1 MPRLRKDGAVMEA
14 AADDV
19 GFWSAQGWTPD
30 DDAELYAAVAE
41 DAAKPADTGALGA
54 VKAGIE
60 GFASGVSLGLTDMA
74 LASASTENQLRAI
87 RENRDAH
94 STVSTVS
101 TIAGAVAPAFLSG
114 GAATPAG
121 ALGRATL
128 GAVETGRAIGGLR
141 GAAQVVGAA
150 GVEGAIQSAG
160 SYLAETAIR
169 DRELTAEGFSAA
181 VGTGLL
187 TGSVFGGAA
196 LGIEKGTIAARRLF
210 TKASKKQVAAAG
222 DEWTKASSEALD
234 AHEQAATIAR
244 KKLDDARFTRE
255 QAELRKLE
263 ADAQIAAS
271 KTIDAAPPSA
281 AVVDDVAPQKLQAA
295 LSEFDDA
302 KRALDEMKAKV
313 AAGEVAGELGPFTPA
328 GLEAAAQREIARRAL
343 PTHEAL
349 VARKG
354 EILESTIQ
362 PDELV
367 KRGWYEMPG
376 RGDGV
381 RMDRVRKLVES
392 GDAPPVKLNMSPSG
406 KITVTDG
413 RHRLAAAAELNVP
426 IKARWSTG
434 SEPAPSDLFRTGGPS
449 DDLTDLLERSLQ
461 KVGAKV
467 DEAAPVVAD
476 DLESQLA
483 ATLSAMQ
490 SGKSIKQLNTVEKI
504 EREAAVVARY
514 EKAATNLVDEIGSEA
529 PPLARKM
536 ADEFRAAEAALDEND
551 VTRISQLIDDEAMS
565 PQVARKQAVADIAS
579 AKAAEKAAAIDLRL
593 TKQALSEKRRAVEA
607 SLVGAQDIPQASSFG
622 MDLISELPFVGPLT
636 RILTKLR
643 TVEAAAGAITGR
655 VPATKMTRV
664 AAFAT
669 QAKER
674 VFRAVDASLGLVE
687 KTARGARLLTPA
699 VVPALRTRIYDD
711 GEPDAPK
718 DASPSEIA
726 AVRMREAVAAA
737 GNPDAVAAAVRRQM
751 RDVPDAALV
760 DATIKHQIAKLR
772 HLADKAPPR
781 PVDDPLTKQPW
792 QPSQAATMQ
801 WARRAAVANDPMVA
815 FEMLE
820 QRCLTPEAA
829 DTLRTVYPAL
839 FRASQERLMEQA
851 IDNDVRIPYAQRV
864 QNSLLFDVP
873 LHPSMSDEN
882 RSVLKTAHEP
892 TKNDAQPS
900 FRGDA
905 NLNKLYQLPS
915 DRRAMR

>member
-14 AADDV
+14 SADDV

-30 DDAELYAAVAE
+30 DDAELYAAVAD
-41 DAAKPADTGALGA
+41 DAAKPADTGTLGA
-54 VKAGIE
+54 IKAGIE
-60 GFASGVSLGLTDMA
+60 GVASGLSLGLTDMA
-74 LASASTENQLRAI
+74 LASASTDNQLRAI

-150 GVEGAIQSAG
+150 GVEGAIQGAG

-263 ADAQIAAS
+263 AEAQIAAS
-271 KTIDAAPPSA
+271 KTIDAPPQAA
-281 AVVDDVAPQKLQAA
+281 AVVDDVAPKKLQAA

-313 AAGEVAGELGPFTPA
+313 SAGEIPGELGPFTPA
-328 GLEAAAQREIARRAL
+328 GLEAAAQRELARRAL
-343 PTHEAL
+343 PTHDVLA
-349 VARKG
+349 ARKG

-376 RGDGV
+376 RSDGV

-426 IKARWSTG
+426 IKARWSIG

-449 DDLTDLLERSLQ
+449 GELTDLLERSL
-461 KVGAKV
+461 KMVGGKA
-467 DEAAPVVAD
+467 DEVAPVVAD

-490 SGKSIKQLNTVEKI
+490 GGKSIKQLNTVEKI

-514 EKAATNLVDEIGSEA
+514 EKAATNLVEEIGAEA

-551 VTRISQLIDDEAMS
+551 VTRISQLIDDEALS

-607 SLVGAQDIPQASSFG
+607 SLVGAQDIPQASSLG

-718 DASPSEIA
+718 GASPSEIA

-760 DATIKHQIAKLR
+760 DATIKHQIAKLQ

-792 QPSQAATMQ
+792 QPSQAETMQ